1 MDGNASS
8 WDRYRLVGMFG
19 GVPIRFETAW
29 EECWHDAL
37 VEGDNWIRADR
48 DTLPQVI
55 ARLRGDDEA
64 ARRIAHNASVLAAT
78 RLTPAAMEAFLGRVL
93 TAATTESGGS

>member
-1 MDGNASS
+1 
-8 WDRYRLVGMFG
+8 MFG